1 MFNGDCMNLII
12 KVQPGATPDYSNNLV
27 PEYEILNGLRL
38 APASTSFIRSSEGLL
53 YAYYFPTH
61 FNKDPL
67 LPGLEYIQSD
77 DGSFFLSRVLTD
89 VTMGSNRD
97 FSILKNTAQGVS
109 ALALVD
115 TGPEYSTGQDTWP
128 FGHLWLATES
138 DSGYV
143 FQQLSDVAA
152 FHHSVDTGDINRVY

>member
-1 MFNGDCMNLII
+1 M
-12 KVQPGATPDYSNNLV
+12 
-27 PEYEILNGLRL
+27 
-38 APASTSFIRSSEGLL
+38 
-53 YAYYFPTH
+53 
-61 FNKDPL
+61 
-67 LPGLEYIQSD
+67 
-77 DGSFFLSRVLTD
+77 
-89 VTMGSNRD
+89 D

-152 FHHSVDTGDINRVY
+152 FHHSVDTGDINNDGLSDIIVSHMGTKSGGDGRSVHAYIQTSDGRFNKSENFFNGFPHGDTVGAVGFSDVDGDGVDEIIVVNYKILPIKYNNIDWGAIRILSAENSSS